1 MGQLPCG
8 YFYTCEVK
16 IKPKLIE
23 IKCPKCKTE
32 NKPIPADMGDKT
44 IQCQKCGKFIH
55 YGHCNQKIEI
65 TDRPERV
72 TSSGLV
78 LY

>member
-1 MGQLPCG
+1 MRPR
-8 YFYTCEVK
+8 
-16 IKPKLIE
+16 LIDF
-23 IKCPKCKTE
+23 KCPKCKTE

-44 IQCQKCGKFIH
+44 IQCQKCGEFIH
-55 YGHCNQKIEI
+55 YRHRSQKIEI
-65 TDRPERV
+65 IDRPERI

>member
-1 MGQLPCG
+1 MAIFILTNVRFKTMSPR
-8 YFYTCEVK
+8 
-16 IKPKLIE
+16 LID
-23 IKCPKCKTE
+23 IKCPKCKTK

-44 IQCQKCGKFIH
+44 IQCQKCGEFIH
-55 YGHCNQKIEI
+55 YGHRNQKIEI
-65 TDRPERV
+65 IKRPERI

>member
-1 MGQLPCG
+1 MAIFILERSKTMRP
-8 YFYTCEVK
+8 
-16 IKPKLIE
+16 ILID
-23 IKCPKCKTE
+23 IKCPKCKMK

-44 IQCQKCGKFIH
+44 IQCQKCGEFIH
-55 YGHCNQKIEI
+55 YGHRSQKIEI
-65 TDRPERV
+65 TKRPERV